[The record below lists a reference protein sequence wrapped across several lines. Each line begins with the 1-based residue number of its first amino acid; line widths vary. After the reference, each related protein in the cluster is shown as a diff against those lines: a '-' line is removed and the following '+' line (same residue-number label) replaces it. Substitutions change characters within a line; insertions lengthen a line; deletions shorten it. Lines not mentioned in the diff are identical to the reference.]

1 MDEKTLFAILDRL
14 ENVFGVDVS
23 EARQL
28 TGEALKNWVDL
39 ADETLFQ
46 SLLVDLQKPDNGL
59 RGMGQ
64 RLMVTLPR
72 ATGPPM
78 CSERP

>member
-28 TGEALKNWVDL
+28 TGEALKNWVDQ
-39 ADETLFQ
+39 AEEALFQ
-46 SLLVDLQKPDNGL
+46 SLLVDLQKPEN
-59 RGMGQ
+59 
-64 RLMVTLPR
+64 
-72 ATGPPM
+72 
-78 CSERP
+78 